1 MTIKKNNL
9 LLGAIYLIIA
19 FFLFSSMSAMLK
31 LAASELNTPM
41 IVFLRNFFAL
51 IVLLPWLLYTKK
63 CSLKT
68 DRFGMHLIRSATGIT
83 AMYCF
88 FWTIGELIL
97 ADAILLSYSAPIFLP
112 VFALLFLKEK
122 VNLISLFAVGLGLFG
137 IIIVLEPTKGIFD
150 PSALVGVLAA
160 IFASLAMISIRKMS
174 DTEPAERVVF
184 YFTFLCTLISAT
196 PAFIYWQPLTFTNLL
211 AMMAAGF
218 LAAFGQLF
226 LTKGYSIAPP
236 GEVAPF
242 QYSIVLFGTGWGWLM
257 WDEHID
263 LTKSCGFL
271 VVCFAGIIA
280 SKANAKKKRLSQEG
294 EIEEI

>member
-1 MTIKKNNL
+1 
-9 LLGAIYLIIA
+9 
-19 FFLFSSMSAMLK
+19 
-31 LAASELNTPM
+31 
-41 IVFLRNFFAL
+41 
-51 IVLLPWLLYTKK
+51 
-63 CSLKT
+63 
-68 DRFGMHLIRSATGIT
+68 MHLIRSATGIT